1 MQPISRRR
9 FIRVLG
15 GTTFAFATMTE
26 LQQTLAM
33 QTSSKGVLVECE
45 SFDSP
50 GGWKRDTQFIQQMGG
65 VYLLAHGMGKP
76 VENARTRIDVPELG
90 KYKVWVRTKDWCPG
104 DWESPGKFKVLVD
117 GKPLAKTFGESGKDW
132 GWEDGGEIELKGDQ
146 RPRAKVRNRATI
158 ELEDLTGFA
167 GRCDSIYLTK
177 DQDEVPPNET
187 EALLKWKDAV
197 AGRGVA
203 PSAEHDFDV
212 VIVGG
217 GMTGCGAAI
226 AADSQGLKVAL
237 VQDRPMLGGN
247 ASAEVRVHTIG
258 IRGKNK
264 ELIRRIDTEHWPNG
278 HADAIQDQAKR
289 DREMAKT
296 GVRIFM
302 DHRAV
307 GLEMDGNRIVSVDAR
322 QTISGQIT
330 RFKAPVFIDCTGD
343 AWLGQWSGAEKRYG
357 RESKNEFNENFEKYG
372 ERWAPE
378 KPDNRVMGTSVLWN
392 SEKSD
397 KAEPFP
403 KVPWAAPVAKKH
415 SAINGE
421 WYWEYSD
428 NELNQIDDA
437 EQIRDHMFRAIYGS
451 FANAKKDPKHATVK
465 LKWVA
470 YVGGKR
476 ESWRLMG
483 DYIFT
488 QDDAKKGTE
497 FPDAV
502 VEETRELD
510 GHYQRKYDGLEVDFL
525 SKAMFM
531 KTPRYYLPFR
541 TLYSKNIPNLMMAGR
556 CFSCSHI
563 GLGGPRVMLTCA
575 QMGIATGYAAA
586 MCKKHNAMPREV
598 GKKHIKELRALIGY
612 A

>member
-1 MQPISRRR
+1 MKPISRRR

-15 GTTFAFATMTE
+15 GTTFTFATMPALE
-26 LQQTLAM
+26 QALSAQTK
-33 QTSSKGVLVECE
+33 SKGVLLECE
-45 SFDSP
+45 TFDDP
-50 GGWKRDTQFIQQMGG
+50 GGWKRDTQFLQQMGG
-65 VYLLAHGMGKP
+65 VYLLAHGMGVP
-76 VENARTRIDVPELG
+76 VDNAKTRIDVPALG
-90 KYKVWVRTKDWCPG
+90 KHRVWVRTKDWCPG
-104 DWESPGKFKVLVD
+104 DWESPGRFNVLVE
-117 GKPLAKTFGESGKDW
+117 GKPLAKTFGESGKGW
-132 GWEDGGEIELKGDQ
+132 GWEDGGVVDLKGYERKGKIYKRLD
-146 RPRAKVRNRATI
+146 V
-158 ELEDLTGFA
+158 ELQDLTGFG
-167 GRCDSIYLTK
+167 GRCDAIYLTK
-177 DQDEVPPNET
+177 DMDEVPPNEKM
-187 EALLKWKDAV
+187 ELIKWKDAL
-197 AGRGVA
+197 AGRGPA
-203 PSAEHDFDV
+203 PSAEEDFDV

-258 IRGKNK
+258 IHGKNK
-264 ELIRRIDTEHWPNG
+264 PLISRIDTKHWPNG
-278 HADAIQDQAKR
+278 NAGAIADQEKR

-296 GVRIFM
+296 GVRIYT
-302 DHRAV
+302 DHKAV
-307 GLEMDGNRIVSVDAR
+307 GLEMDGDKIVSVDAR
-322 QTISGQIT
+322 ETVSGNIT

-357 RESKNEFNENFEKYG
+357 RESKHEFNENFEKYG
-372 ERWAPE
+372 ERWSPE

-392 SEKSD
+392 SEKT
-397 KAEPFP
+397 KAAQAFP
-403 KVPWAAPVAKKH
+403 DVPWAAPVAKDH

-428 NELNQIDDA
+428 NKLNQIDDA

-451 FANAKKDPKHATVK
+451 FANAKKDPKNATIK

-488 QDDAKKGTE
+488 QEDAKKGTN
-497 FPDAV
+497 FPDSV
-502 VEETRELD
+502 VEEVRELD
-510 GHYQRKYDGLEVDFL
+510 GHYQRKYDGLNVDFL

-575 QMGIATGYAAA
+575 QMGVAVGYASAL
-586 MCKKHNAMPREV
+586 CKKHGELPREV
-598 GKKHIKELRALIGY
+598 GKKHIKELRGLIGY